1 MWRRHEQDEPY
12 RQLRHTAF
20 DTEEIEFS
28 IALNQDKLDP
38 IPERILHDQ
47 GLAYQTTQI
56 AMPYFRLTVGKYSGT
71 YAIQTTFGTMRV
83 GSMKTLRFQGV
94 GVPHKISLI
103 HLRSWAPGPSVPECT
118 VL

>member
-83 GSMKTLRFQGV
+83 GSMKTLRFKG
-94 GVPHKISLI
+94 GGDPHQNL
-103 HLRSWAPGPSVPECT
+103 
-118 VL
+118 